1 VMEPDLQ
8 SIRNLVVLTLDRLV
22 EMEVEEEE

>member
-8 SIRNLVVLTLDRLV
+8 SIRNLVVLTLERLV
-22 EMEVEEEE
+22 EMEEEEEE